1 MTISEDHYTSSAGPS
16 ESCQSEQSASLP
28 QRCADWISYAVAMI
42 QQAAPT
48 AADFT
53 HAEAGTM

>member
-1 MTISEDHYTSSAGPS
+1 MTISETPYTSLSAAAENHQP
-16 ESCQSEQSASLP
+16 EQPASLP
-28 QRCADWISYAVAMI
+28 QRCADWISYAVAVI

-53 HAEAGTM
+53 QAEG

>member
-1 MTISEDHYTSSAGPS
+1 MTRADQPYTSLTNTPENQQPEQPAGQP
-16 ESCQSEQSASLP
+16 P
-28 QRCADWISYAVAMI
+28 RHADWISYAVAVV

-53 HAEAGTM
+53 QTQG

>member
-1 MTISEDHYTSSAGPS
+1 MTAAETHYTSLAASTDNHQP
-16 ESCQSEQSASLP
+16 EQPASLP
-28 QRCADWISYAVAMI
+28 QRCADWISYAVAVI

-53 HAEAGTM
+53 QAEG

>member
-1 MTISEDHYTSSAGPS
+1 MAANETIYTSLTASTENHQP
-16 ESCQSEQSASLP
+16 EQPASLP
-28 QRCADWISYAVAMI
+28 QRCADWISYAVAVI

-53 HAEAGTM
+53 ESTTR

>member
-1 MTISEDHYTSSAGPS
+1 MTTSETPYTSLSASP
-16 ESCQSEQSASLP
+16 ENHQSEPLASLP

-42 QQAAPT
+42 QQVAPT

-53 HAEAGTM
+53 PAEAGTM

>member
-1 MTISEDHYTSSAGPS
+1 MATDEMHYTSLSAAA
-16 ESCQSEQSASLP
+16 ENHQSEPLTSLP
-28 QRCADWISYAVAMI
+28 QRCADWISYAVAVV

-53 HAEAGTM
+53 QAEA

>member
-1 MTISEDHYTSSAGPS
+1 MTTTETHYTSLTASAENHQP
-16 ESCQSEQSASLP
+16 EPPASLP
-28 QRCADWISYAVAMI
+28 QRCADWISYAVAVI

-53 HAEAGTM
+53 ESTTR